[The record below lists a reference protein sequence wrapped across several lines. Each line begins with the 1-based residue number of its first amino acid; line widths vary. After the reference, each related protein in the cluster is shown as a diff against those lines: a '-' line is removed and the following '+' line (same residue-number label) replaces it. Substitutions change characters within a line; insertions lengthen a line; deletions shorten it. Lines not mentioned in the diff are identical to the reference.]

1 MQGNL
6 PNLFECNLAVIG
18 LGYVGLPL
26 AVEISKVKYCFR
38 TGKKLS
44 RNIIGFDINNNRISQ
59 LKRNIDHTNEIS
71 SNQLSETD
79 ISFTS
84 KKEELEDVEV
94 FIITV
99 PTPIDKSNMPNLDYI
114 ISATTIVANALKN
127 RSKKNTISRPI
138 IIYESTV
145 YPGATEELCINK
157 LEQISGLVLDD
168 GFSCGYSPER
178 INPGDKNKRIG
189 DIIKVTSGSNN

>member
-1 MQGNL
+1 M
-6 PNLFECNLAVIG
+6 
-18 LGYVGLPL
+18 
-26 AVEISKVKYCFR
+26 
-38 TGKKLS
+38 
-44 RNIIGFDINNNRISQ
+44 
-59 LKRNIDHTNEIS
+59 
-71 SNQLSETD
+71 
-79 ISFTS
+79 
-84 KKEELEDVEV
+84 
-94 FIITV
+94 

-178 INPGDKNKRIG
+178 INPGDKDKRIG
-189 DIIKVTSGSNN
+189 DIIIRLQKRLQVGQSIMAIYISLRELKPVIL